1 MHGMLGTRSQQLMA
15 AEAHH
20 SHRQHERAHAHPK
33 AVAPGL
39 AELEVVAPDS
49 VKQAGA
55 SRSQVQ
61 EAQAALPEASTFT
74 SAAQALAADNKT
86 SMKTQHL
93 HMQSALTDAAAGKA
107 ALAKAN
113 QELQAQLNQQSN
125 LNSALISQL
134 AEAQPKVSTC
144 EKSSMTM
151 GAGGEQQHIPA
162 CD

>member
-1 MHGMLGTRSQQLMA
+1 MQQQSEMRAA
-15 AEAHH
+15 AE
-20 SHRQHERAHAHPK
+20 RQLSDEHA
-33 AVAPGL
+33 G
-39 AELEVVAPDS
+39 
-49 VKQAGA
+49 
-55 SRSQVQ
+55 VQ
-61 EAQAALPEASTFT
+61 
-74 SAAQALAADNKT
+74 

>member
-1 MHGMLGTRSQQLMA
+1 MAGQQLA
-15 AEAHH
+15 QQSGISNGASTELKPEPRNLASAEAHH

-86 SMKTQHL
+86 VT
-93 HMQSALTDAAAGKA
+93 
-107 ALAKAN
+107 
-113 QELQAQLNQQSN
+113 
-125 LNSALISQL
+125 
-134 AEAQPKVSTC
+134 
-144 EKSSMTM
+144 
-151 GAGGEQQHIPA
+151 
-162 CD
+162 